1 MLTPRQ
7 ASKPLPWASRAL
19 QITAVRLEYPDN
31 PPAKQDPRDPIPTAD
46 PKVPL
51 AGVPRPLK
59 QQLSLADRLA
69 LQFRD
74 YIPNATETYVAFD
87 ITRDLYTECANQAA
101 YVDGLD
107 MSESALFWY
116 STCKRETT
124 FASWAQ
130 VTILHMWMLNTR
142 IRALEKEK
150 VAIWQQHFI
159 DHFFYDSEDKMA
171 KRYGIKTSTKRGQY
185 MKDLY
190 HQYRGMTA
198 AFDEGLVRG
207 DAVMATALWRCV
219 GLYTMRLFTDGFRN
233 LFNADD
239 NVDLELLALIT
250 SHVRRVVSRLDK
262 VNDEVILKGQ
272 VTFGMPLEEMS
283 LVQKKSDYLEQE
295 ADKM

>member
-1 MLTPRQ
+1 M
-7 ASKPLPWASRAL
+7 
-19 QITAVRLEYPDN
+19 
-31 PPAKQDPRDPIPTAD
+31 
-46 PKVPL
+46 
-51 AGVPRPLK
+51 
-59 QQLSLADRLA
+59 
-69 LQFRD
+69 
-74 YIPNATETYVAFD
+74 AFD

-207 DAVMATALWRCV
+207 DAVMATALWR
-219 GLYTMRLFTDGFRN
+219 N